1 MSRGGR
7 RSGAGKPKGRK
18 ASHTLEA
25 SQARARLIE
34 RIHEDMDE
42 LYEAW
47 LSIALGEWKEGV
59 VDGKPQRIYTR
70 PPNASAIRD
79 MLDRA
84 MGRPVQPV
92 ESPIVPTVDIS
103 KHTQTLLAQLNAHR
117 DDEHTQAVV

>member
-1 MSRGGR
+1 MPRGGR
-7 RSGAGKPKGRK
+7 RAGAGKPKGRK

-25 SQARARLIE
+25 SQARVRLVE

-47 LSIALGEWKEGV
+47 LSVALGEWKEGV

-79 MLDRA
+79 MLYRA

-92 ESPIVPTVDIS
+92 EAEVVAPFDIS
-103 KHTQTLLAQLNAHR
+103 QHTRKLLDQLKALN
-117 DDEHTQAVV
+117 